1 MREEEI
7 YTLPPLVISYLNY
20 LSGTLNKSQLTVL
33 EYGSDLRLFFRF
45 LMIKKNMVPKD
56 TDFNDIDIS
65 GLSNDII
72 CNVKLED
79 AYAFL
84 AYCRSERKNDSN
96 ARTRKSIS
104 IKRFYKY
111 LETQN
116 ILTGKNMIA
125 FLESPKSKKSL
136 PKYLTL
142 EQSIS
147 LLKAVDGKNKARD
160 FCILTVFL
168 NCGVRLS
175 ELININLSDIS
186 FDNMSVKILG
196 KGNKERIVYLNDSTA
211 QAIKD
216 YIAVRPKDGVTDRD
230 ALFLSNRKTRI
241 SRESVQKTVEKYL
254 DKIGLG
260 GQGYSVHKLRHT
272 AATLMYQ
279 YSGTDILQIKS
290 LLGHENLSTTEIY
303 THVYDE
309 QVKTAV
315 DKNPLNRYFEDSKI
329 DDDNNEK

>member
-1 MREEEI
+1 
-7 YTLPPLVISYLNY
+7 
-20 LSGTLNKSQLTVL
+20 
-33 EYGSDLRLFFRF
+33 
-45 LMIKKNMVPKD
+45 
-56 TDFNDIDIS
+56 
-65 GLSNDII
+65 
-72 CNVKLED
+72 
-79 AYAFL
+79 
-84 AYCRSERKNDSN
+84 SERKNDSN

-116 ILTGKNMIA
+116 FLTGKNMIA

-329 DDDNNEK
+329 DDDNEK